1 MSFKFVF
8 LLLFF
13 LLEVNQIG
21 ELNVCF
27 GSEFVVVVE
36 VGLDGL
42 YFLEVELGEGVPQ
55 VVGQIVAKLF
65 VEFGPHEK
73 DLLIFLEVI
82 LDY

>member
-21 ELNVCF
+21 EFNVCF

-36 VGLDGL
+36 VGFDDL